1 MRSRRLAWIGC
12 GSTFANAVVMLS
24 LGSSRRAN
32 ILGMSVAFVLFSVLS
47 GCYRDREV
55 RHEDRVERHDDKVE
69 RKEEK
74 KQEKY
79 DEHH

>member
-1 MRSRRLAWIGC
+1 
-12 GSTFANAVVMLS
+12 
-24 LGSSRRAN
+24 
-32 ILGMSVAFVLFSVLS
+32 MSVAFVLFSVLS